1 MPGNLQIVSGF
12 QRKMTESN
20 NVLSDQSPHQNIIN
34 QTERQSRGAGV
45 HILLET
51 AAASMATQGSN
62 GAVRWR
68 ERESESIRDEKS
80 HRI

>member
-1 MPGNLQIVSGF
+1 MPGNLQTASGS
-12 QRKMTESN
+12 QQKMTESN
-20 NVLSDQSPHQNIIN
+20 NVLLDPHQNIIN
-34 QTERQSRGAGV
+34 QTERQSKGAGV
-45 HILLET
+45 HILLDTT
-51 AAASMATQGSN
+51 ADVSMATQGSN